1 MKLTTT
7 IYVVI
12 CILAID
18 AIYANSD
25 INELKSSSNYYIST
39 IKNEFL
45 SIKNK
50 IISPY
55 NKKQFP
61 YESFL
66 DSLYF
71 LSEKLDTQ
79 RKNMFSDLRGLDLT
93 SKDIQFFDNL
103 NRDSVLLYNIIN
115 RFGRIYHSYL
125 SYDKTNKDYSFE
137 QFTLEMKNLLVLE
150 QIFFQEKLI
159 CQ

>member
-1 MKLTTT
+1 MKLTTKL
-7 IYVVI
+7 YVVI
-12 CILAID
+12 CILSID
-18 AIYANSD
+18 KIYSNSNID
-25 INELKSSSNYYIST
+25 ELKRNSNNYISAT
-39 IKNEFL
+39 KNEFL

-103 NRDSVLLYNIIN
+103 NRDSILLYNIIN

-150 QIFFQEKLI
+150 QIFFKKD
-159 CQ
+159 

>member
-18 AIYANSD
+18 EIYANSD
-25 INELKSSSNYYIST
+25 INELKSSSNNYIST

-45 SIKNK
+45 SIKKK

-103 NRDSVLLYNIIN
+103 NRDSILLYNIIN
-115 RFGRIYHSYL
+115 GFGRIYHSYL

-150 QIFFQEKLI
+150 QIFFKKN
-159 CQ
+159 